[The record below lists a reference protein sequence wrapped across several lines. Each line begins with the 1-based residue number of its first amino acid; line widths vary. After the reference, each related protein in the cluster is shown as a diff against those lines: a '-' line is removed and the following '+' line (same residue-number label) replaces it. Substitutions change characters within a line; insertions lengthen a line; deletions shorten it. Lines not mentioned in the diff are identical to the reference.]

1 VRILTLILLG
11 CLTACG
17 GWDSS
22 KNLNALDDEELEAL
36 CGHFYDL
43 AGGATYEE
51 ICTVDGV
58 EYIATLSSRSEEIS
72 ACKAKERPACQT
84 QLLVDCVTSLNGS
97 VCADMN
103 TDECK
108 AYVDCELG
116 S

>member
-1 VRILTLILLG
+1 MRILILILVG

-22 KNLNALDDEELEAL
+22 KNLNDLGDEELEAL

-43 AGGATYEE
+43 AGGTPKEE
-51 ICTVDGV
+51 TCTVDGV
-58 EYIATLSSRSEEIS
+58 EYTATLASRSEEIA
-72 ACKAKERPACQT
+72 ACKAKERPDCQT

-97 VCADMN
+97 ICADMN